1 MVSSGS
7 LLSEVCWWCW
17 RELSLWCRVGC
28 LDSILT
34 VSGPDLAMRKLI
46 FLDPAAPQARQ
57 YSDLGQHQHNTNIT
71 DTTRT
76 TLLSEHN
83 TFLSL
88 ILKLNHEH

>member
-1 MVSSGS
+1 MIWLEFPPHIPCLKSGDGGGGGGGGYS
-7 LLSEVCWWCW
+7 LPCCVGL
-17 RELSLWCRVGC
+17 GC

-71 DTTRT
+71 QQTDPRQ
-76 TLLSEHN
+76 L
-83 TFLSL
+83 
-88 ILKLNHEH
+88 